1 MDVGKVVA
9 NRLFCNKMWNAT
21 KLTLQFTHTSDQ
33 RAKGT
38 PPGLGRLHNLDSR
51 DGCLMD
57 RWILSRLASAT
68 AGVDEGITSFD
79 IGGAAFAV
87 RAAVLNYDIR
97 LADV

>member
-1 MDVGKVVA
+1 
-9 NRLFCNKMWNAT
+9 
-21 KLTLQFTHTSDQ
+21 
-33 RAKGT
+33 
-38 PPGLGRLHNLDSR
+38 
-51 DGCLMD
+51 MD